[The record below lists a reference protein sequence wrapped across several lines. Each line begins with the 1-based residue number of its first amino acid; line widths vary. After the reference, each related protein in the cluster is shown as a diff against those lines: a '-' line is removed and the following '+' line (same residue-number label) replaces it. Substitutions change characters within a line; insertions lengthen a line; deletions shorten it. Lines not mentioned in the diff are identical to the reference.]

1 MHIYQA
7 EYIWMSIL
15 NQRNTENQHILRK
28 SVLSIFGQILIGILD
43 AISNH
48 NLGAQLKVDFTIHL
62 VDEFN

>member
-1 MHIYQA
+1 
-7 EYIWMSIL
+7 MSIL

-48 NLGAQLKVDFTIHL
+48 NLGAQLKVDFTFHL